1 MKHCKN
7 GFLLLRR
14 RNDKQERCHFEGS
27 MTEKSVDLKNGK
39 QNMMLL
45 RGRFLLSSK

>member
-7 GFLLLRR
+7 RFLLLRR

-27 MTEKSVDLKNGK
+27 MTEKSFILE
-39 QNMMLL
+39 
-45 RGRFLLSSK
+45 